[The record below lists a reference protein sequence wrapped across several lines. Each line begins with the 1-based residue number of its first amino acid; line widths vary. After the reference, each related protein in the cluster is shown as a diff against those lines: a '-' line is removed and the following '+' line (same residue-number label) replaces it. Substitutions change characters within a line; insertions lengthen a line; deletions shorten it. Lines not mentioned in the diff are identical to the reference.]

1 MSVTMKSLEALLDKK
16 FKEFEARVLTP
27 VKEIIDGMEASLNF
41 MSKQQ
46 DDMAKSLKDLQD
58 KNKFLETENSLLR
71 GQLAAVQNDINQQ
84 KDALNE
90 YEQYSRRECLEFCG
104 IGKRPIEDTNK
115 IILTIGDALGV
126 QINEERISNLNHF
139 AIRNTHVYNLLLTVF
154 CPFFGFRY
162 IDNFNSSVIVFNR
175 LLLLM

>member
-27 VKEIIDGMEASLNF
+27 VKETIDGMEASLNF

-71 GQLAAVQNDINQQ
+71 VQLAAVQNDINQQ
-84 KDALNE
+84 KDTLNE
-90 YEQYSRRECLEFCG
+90 YEEFSRRECLEFCG

-126 QINEERISNLNHF
+126 QINEEDIS
-139 AIRNTHVYNLLLTVF
+139 ATVYPKTSTTSTSPQLLLQSLFAGIRRRICTVQGAN
-154 CPFFGFRY
+154 CG
-162 IDNFNSSVIVFNR
+162 I
-175 LLLLM
+175 

>member
-27 VKEIIDGMEASLNF
+27 VKETIDGMEASLNF

-71 GQLAAVQNDINQQ
+71 GQLAAVQNDIQFNSIQSINR
-84 KDALNE
+84 KMHLMSMNSTLGESALNSVVLVSD
-90 YEQYSRRECLEFCG
+90 QLK
-104 IGKRPIEDTNK
+104 IPI
-115 IILTIGDALGV
+115 
-126 QINEERISNLNHF
+126 
-139 AIRNTHVYNLLLTVF
+139 
-154 CPFFGFRY
+154 
-162 IDNFNSSVIVFNR
+162 R
-175 LLLLM
+175 LF

>member
-1 MSVTMKSLEALLDKK
+1 MKDH
-16 FKEFEARVLTP
+16 
-27 VKEIIDGMEASLNF
+27 
-41 MSKQQ
+41 
-46 DDMAKSLKDLQD
+46 QD

-90 YEQYSRRECLEFCG
+90 YEQYSRREWLEFCG

-126 QINEERISNLNHF
+126 QINEEDISVSHRLPQNKHNVDKPPIIIAKFVRRDTKENLYRARSKLRHITTQDLAF
-139 AIRNTHVYNLLLTVF
+139 KEIIKSTFKRVAHRKTKSYSAKPYN
-154 CPFFGFRY
+154 
-162 IDNFNSSVIVFNR
+162 
-175 LLLLM
+175 